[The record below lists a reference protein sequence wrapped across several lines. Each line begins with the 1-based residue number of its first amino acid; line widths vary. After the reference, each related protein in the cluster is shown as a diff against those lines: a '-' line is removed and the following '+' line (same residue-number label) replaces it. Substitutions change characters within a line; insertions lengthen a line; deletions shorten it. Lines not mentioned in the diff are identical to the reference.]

1 MSKFRQGALCILIA
15 TSFAGGAIAAPC
27 TGPRA
32 DAQPIPTGIPLTLD
46 IVLEQVRS
54 ASPEVRRA
62 ALETRARKADAVQA
76 GRALNPSIGLEVE
89 NFSGSGP
96 LGGFDQSETTVSIE
110 QTFQLG
116 GKRAKRQRAAQANA
130 TLGAAEC
137 SVILRE
143 TELEAALLLY
153 NLMAASQVADLAA
166 QAADLADTLL
176 ETVSKRVEAGAA
188 APPEQSRARA
198 DSAALRAAVYQAHA
212 DVEQKR
218 YDLAALWGSSDPQ
231 FALPENGRTGLSDPQ
246 SESAR
251 EVTHPKIDVAVA
263 SETARLAD
271 RDVARASAVPD
282 LTVSAGIRQFE
293 ETGENAFVV
302 GVRVPVPLFDRNR
315 DAARAAGYRA
325 DAERLN
331 RRAVEAKL
339 LASQRAAVAQVRAA
353 RERLSLLENEA
364 LPAARSAYDASV
376 KGYAAGKF
384 DLTTTLD
391 ARKGLIEASL
401 AVIAA
406 NRDLNAESM
415 RLRSI
420 IGSAPFDGDLQ

>member
-1 MSKFRQGALCILIA
+1 MSKFRQGAVCILIA
-15 TSFAGGAIAAPC
+15 TAFAGGAIAAP
-27 TGPRA
+27 
-32 DAQPIPTGIPLTLD
+32 
-46 IVLEQVRS
+46 
-54 ASPEVRRA
+54 
-62 ALETRARKADAVQA
+62 
-76 GRALNPSIGLEVE
+76 LNPSIGLEVE

-96 LGGFDQSETTVSIE
+96 LAGFDQSETTLSIE

-116 GKRAKRQRAAQANA
+116 GKRTKRRQAAQANA

-137 SVILRE
+137 AVILRE

-153 NLMAASQVADLAA
+153 DLLAASQVADLAE

-188 APPEQSRARA
+188 APPEQSRALA
-198 DSAALRAAVYQAHA
+198 DAAALRAAVYQARA
-212 DVEQKR
+212 AVELKR
-218 YDLAALWGSSDPQ
+218 YDLAALWGSSEPQ
-231 FALPENGRTGLSDPQ
+231 FALPDIDRTALSEPRSESVREETHPQ
-246 SESAR
+246 IAMAAASESAR
-251 EVTHPKIDVAVA
+251 RAE
-263 SETARLAD
+263 
-271 RDVARASAVPD
+271 RDVARASFMPD

-293 ETGENAFVV
+293 ESGENAFLV
-302 GVRVPVPLFDRNR
+302 GVRVPVPLFDQNR
-315 DAARAAGYRA
+315 DAARAAGYRV

-331 RRAVEAKL
+331 RLVVEANL
-339 LASQRAAVAQVRAA
+339 LASPRVAVAQVRAA
-353 RERLSLLENEA
+353 RERLTLLEDAA

-376 KGYAAGKF
+376 QGYAAGKF

-391 ARKGLIEASL
+391 ARKGLIEASM

-420 IGSAPFDGDLQ
+420 IGAAPFDGDFQ

>member
-27 TGPRA
+27 SGPQA
-32 DAQPIPTGIPLTLD
+32 DAQPITPGMPLTLD

-54 ASPEVRRA
+54 TSPDVRRA

-96 LGGFDQSETTVSIE
+96 LRGFDQSETTLSIE
-110 QTFQLG
+110 QTFELG
-116 GKRAKRQRAAQANA
+116 GKRAKRQQAAHANA
-130 TLGAAEC
+130 ALGAAEC

-143 TELEAALLLY
+143 TELEAALQLY
-153 NLMAASQVADLAA
+153 NLIAASQVADLAE

-198 DSAALRAAVYQAHA
+198 DAAASRAAVYQAQA

-231 FALPENGRTGLSDPQ
+231 FALPENDQTDLSDSP
-246 SESAR
+246 SESTR
-251 EVTHPKIDVAVA
+251 EGIHPQTAMAVA
-263 SETARLAD
+263 SESARLAD
-271 RDVARASAVPD
+271 RDVTRASAMPD

-293 ETGENAFVV
+293 ETGENAFLI
-302 GVRVPVPLFDRNR
+302 GIRVPVPLFDRNR
-315 DAARAAGYRA
+315 DAARAAGFRA
-325 DAERLN
+325 DSERLN
-331 RRAVEAKL
+331 RLAVEAEL
-339 LASQRAAVAQVRAA
+339 LASQRVAIAQVRAA
-353 RERLSLLENEA
+353 RERLTLLKSDA
-364 LPAARSAYDASV
+364 LPAALSAYDASV
-376 KGYAAGKF
+376 QGYAAGKF

-391 ARKGLIEASL
+391 ARKGLIEASM
-401 AVIAA
+401 AVITA

-415 RLRSI
+415 RLQSI
-420 IGSAPFDGDLQ
+420 IGAAPFDGDFQ

>member
-1 MSKFRQGALCILIA
+1 MSKFRQGAVCILIA
-15 TSFAGGAIAAPC
+15 TAFAGGAIAAPC
-27 TGPRA
+27 SGAQA
-32 DAQPIPTGIPLTLD
+32 DAQPIPPGIPLTLD

-143 TELEAALLLY
+143 TELEAALTLY
-153 NLMAASQVADLAA
+153 NLLAASQVADLAEQSA
-166 QAADLADTLL
+166 YLADTLL

-218 YDLAALWGSSDPQ
+218 YDLAALWGSADPQ
-231 FALPENGRTGLSDPQ
+231 FALPENDRTDLREPQ
-246 SESAR
+246 SELAR
-251 EVTHPKIDVAVA
+251 ERIHPQTAVA
-263 SETARLAD
+263 AVSESASRAE
-271 RDVARASAVPD
+271 RDLARASAVPD

-293 ETGENAFVV
+293 ETGENAFIV

-331 RRAVEAKL
+331 RRAVETKL
-339 LASQRAAVAQVRAA
+339 LASQRVAVAQVRAA

-376 KGYAAGKF
+376 QGYAAGKF

>member
-15 TSFAGGAIAAPC
+15 TAFAGGAIAAPC
-27 TGPRA
+27 SGPQA
-32 DAQPIPTGIPLTLD
+32 DMQPIIPGTPLTLD
-46 IVLEQVRS
+46 IVLEHVRD
-54 ASPEVRRA
+54 ASPEVRMA

-96 LGGFDQSETTVSIE
+96 LAGFDQSETTLSIE

-116 GKRAKRQRAAQANA
+116 GKRAKRERAAHANA
-130 TLGAAEC
+130 ALGAAEC

-143 TELEAALLLY
+143 TELEATLLLY
-153 NLMAASQVADLAA
+153 DLLAASQVTDLAE
-166 QAADLADTLL
+166 QAAGLADTLL

-188 APPEQSRARA
+188 APPEQARA
-198 DSAALRAAVYQAHA
+198 HANAAALRAAVYQAQA

-231 FALPENGRTGLSDPQ
+231 FALPENGRTDLSDPQ

-251 EVTHPKIDVAVA
+251 EGTHPIMAMAVA
-263 SETARLAD
+263 SETASLAE
-271 RDVARASAVPD
+271 RDVARVTAMPD
-282 LTVSAGIRQFE
+282 LTISAGIRQFE
-293 ETGENAFVV
+293 GTGENALLV

-331 RRAVEAKL
+331 RLAVEANL
-339 LASQRAAVAQVRAA
+339 LASQRVAVAKVRAA
-353 RERLSLLENEA
+353 RERLKLLENEA
-364 LPAARSAYDASV
+364 LPAARAAYDASV
-376 KGYAAGKF
+376 QGYAAGKF

-391 ARKGLIEASL
+391 ARKGLIDASM

-406 NRDLNAESM
+406 NRDLNADSM

-420 IGSAPFDGDLQ
+420 IGAPPFDGDFQ

>member
-1 MSKFRQGALCILIA
+1 MSKFRQGAVCILIA
-15 TSFAGGAIAAPC
+15 TAFAGGAIAAPC
-27 TGPRA
+27 SGLQA
-32 DAQPIPTGIPLTLD
+32 DAQPITPGTPLTLD
-46 IVLEQVRS
+46 IVLRKVRS
-54 ASPEVRRA
+54 ASPDVRRA

-96 LGGFDQSETTVSIE
+96 LAGFEQSETTLSIE

-116 GKRAKRQRAAQANA
+116 GKRAKRQQAAQANA
-130 TLGAAEC
+130 ALGAAEC

-153 NLMAASQVADLAA
+153 NLLAASQVADLAE
-166 QAADLADTLL
+166 QAADLADILL

-198 DSAALRAAVYQAHA
+198 DSAALRAAVYQAQA

-231 FALPENGRTGLSDPQ
+231 FSLPKNGRTDLSDPQ

-251 EVTHPKIDVAVA
+251 EGTHPKIAVAVA
-263 SETARLAD
+263 SETAKLAD
-271 RDVARASAVPD
+271 RDVARVSAMPD

-293 ETGENAFVV
+293 GTGENAFLM

-315 DAARAAGYRA
+315 DAAEAAGYRV

-331 RRAVEAKL
+331 RRAVEANL
-339 LASQRAAVAQVRAA
+339 LASQRVAVAQVRAA
-353 RERLSLLENEA
+353 RERLTLLENEA

-376 KGYAAGKF
+376 QGYAAGKF

-391 ARKGLIEASL
+391 ARKGLIDASM

-406 NRDLNAESM
+406 NRDFNAESM

-420 IGSAPFDGDLQ
+420 IGAAPFDGDFQ

>member
-15 TSFAGGAIAAPC
+15 AAFAGGAIAAPC
-27 TGPRA
+27 NGPRA
-32 DAQPIPTGIPLTLD
+32 DAQVLTPGTPLTVD
-46 IVLEQVRS
+46 IVLEQVRN
-54 ASPEVRRA
+54 ASPDVRRA
-62 ALETRARKADAVQA
+62 ALETRARKADALQA

-96 LGGFDQSETTVSIE
+96 LAGFDQSETTLSIE

-116 GKRAKRQRAAQANA
+116 GKRTKRQQAAQANA

-137 SVILRE
+137 AVILRE

-153 NLMAASQVADLAA
+153 DLLAASQVADLAD

-188 APPEQSRARA
+188 APPEQSRAHA
-198 DSAALRAAVYQAHA
+198 DAAGLRAAVYQAHA

-231 FALPENGRTGLSDPQ
+231 FALPDINRTDLSGTQSDRGQQETHPQ
-246 SESAR
+246 IAAAVARESASR
-251 EVTHPKIDVAVA
+251 AE
-263 SETARLAD
+263 
-271 RDVARASAVPD
+271 RDVARASAMPD
-282 LTVSAGIRQFE
+282 MTLSAGIRQFE
-293 ETGENAFVV
+293 ETGDSAFLF
-302 GVRVPVPLFDRNR
+302 GVRVPIPLFDQNR
-315 DAARAAGYRA
+315 DGARAAGYRA

-331 RRAVEAKL
+331 RLAVEANL

-353 RERLSLLENEA
+353 RDRLTLLENEA

-376 KGYAAGKF
+376 QGYAAGKF

-391 ARKGLIEASL
+391 ARKGLIEASM

-406 NRDLNAESM
+406 NRNLNAESI

-420 IGSAPFDGDLQ
+420 IGAPPFDGDFQ

>member
-15 TSFAGGAIAAPC
+15 TAFAGGAIAAPC
-27 TGPRA
+27 SGPQA
-32 DAQPIPTGIPLTLD
+32 DAQAITPGTPLTLD
-46 IVLEQVRS
+46 IVLEQVRG
-54 ASPEVRRA
+54 ASPDVRRA
-62 ALETRARKADAVQA
+62 ALESQARKADSVQA
-76 GRALNPSIGLEVE
+76 GRGFNPSIGLEVE

-96 LGGFDQSETTVSIE
+96 LAGFDQSETTFSIE

-116 GKRAKRQRAAQANA
+116 GKRSKRQQAAQANA

-137 SVILRE
+137 AVILRE

-153 NLMAASQVADLAA
+153 DLLAASQVAGLAE

-188 APPEQSRARA
+188 APPEQSRAHA
-198 DSAALRAAVYQAHA
+198 DAAALRAAVYQARA
-212 DVEQKR
+212 AVEQKR
-218 YDLAALWGSSDPQ
+218 YDLAALWGSSEPR
-231 FALPENGRTGLSDPQ
+231 FALPDIDRTALSEPRAGGRREETHPQ
-246 SESAR
+246 IAMAAASESAR
-251 EVTHPKIDVAVA
+251 RAE
-263 SETARLAD
+263 
-271 RDVARASAVPD
+271 RDVARASLMPD

-293 ETGENAFVV
+293 ESGENAFLV
-302 GVRVPVPLFDRNR
+302 GVRVPVPLFDQNR
-315 DAARAAGYRA
+315 DAARAAGYRV

-331 RRAVEAKL
+331 RLAVEAKL

-353 RERLSLLENEA
+353 RERLTLLEDAA

-376 KGYAAGKF
+376 QGYAAGKF

-391 ARKGLIEASL
+391 ARKGLIEASM

-406 NRDLNAESM
+406 NRDLNAESL

-420 IGSAPFDGDLQ
+420 IGAAPFDGDFQ

>member
-1 MSKFRQGALCILIA
+1 MSKFSQGALCILIA
-15 TSFAGGAIAAPC
+15 AAFAGGAIAAPC
-27 TGPRA
+27 SGPQA
-32 DAQPIPTGIPLTLD
+32 DAQPITPDTKLTLD
-46 IVLEQVRS
+46 IVLEQVRG
-54 ASPEVRRA
+54 ASPSVRRA
-62 ALETRARKADAVQA
+62 ALETRARKADAAQA
-76 GRALNPSIGLEVE
+76 GRRLNPSIGLEVE

-96 LGGFDQSETTVSIE
+96 LAGFDQSETTLSIE

-116 GKRAKRQRAAQANA
+116 GKRTKRQQAAQANA
-130 TLGAAEC
+130 ALGAAEC

-153 NLMAASQVADLAA
+153 NLLAASQVADLAE

-188 APPEQSRARA
+188 APPEQSRAYA
-198 DSAALRAAVYQAHA
+198 DAAALRAAVYQARA

-231 FALPENGRTGLSDPQ
+231 FALPETSGTALSQLQ

-251 EVTHPKIDVAVA
+251 EGTHPQIAMAIA
-263 SETARLAD
+263 SESARLAD
-271 RDVARASAVPD
+271 RDVAHVSAMPD

-293 ETGENAFVV
+293 ETGENAFLV

-331 RRAVEAKL
+331 RLAVEANL
-339 LASQRAAVAQVRAA
+339 LASQRVAVTKVRAS
-353 RERLSLLENEA
+353 RDRLTLLENEA
-364 LPAARSAYDASV
+364 LPAARAAYEASV
-376 KGYAAGKF
+376 QGYAAGKF

-420 IGSAPFDGDLQ
+420 IGVVPFDGDFQ